1 MLATSAESAL
11 AQTRL
16 CGPYD
21 ALTTR
26 LASQFGERVV
36 ASGVATSGRA
46 YIEFWASEKHGT
58 WSVVT
63 VLPNGVSCLTSAGRD
78 FQIAPAGLSK
88 ETSPVT

>member
-1 MLATSAESAL
+1 MAIYEKVRIFVLP
-11 AQTRL
+11 RL
-16 CGPYD
+16 
-21 ALTTR
+21 T
-26 LASQFGERVV
+26 SQFGERVV

-78 FQIAPAGLSK
+78 FQMEGPGEPK
-88 ETSPVT
+88 DTSPVT